1 MTNNQIYT
9 FIFLFVKLGCKMNG
23 DQTKFAFQE
32 VLKQGLKSKEILIVI
47 CHFKVGEQNLLR

>member
-1 MTNNQIYT
+1 
-9 FIFLFVKLGCKMNG
+9 MNG